1 MTHETYTR
9 LVPGADSAVLFI
21 HGILGTP
28 NHFSAFVPLVPE
40 NMSVV
45 NLLLDGHGAGV
56 GEFSRTSMKK
66 WEAQVESIV
75 DSLLATHKKLYVAA
89 HSLGTLLA
97 IGAAVKKPLAG
108 LFLLAVPIRL
118 GLKPRVFATCFKVW
132 RGRVRD
138 TDVYTVA
145 AQSCCGIQQHKNL
158 LLYLGWIPRFWELL
172 VKIRRTQR
180 LLPQLTSPGTAYQ
193 SAEDELVSTA
203 SVPYLRTNSTL
214 QVICLKNSTHYYYE
228 PKDLAFL
235 QQEFHQWIHK

>member
-28 NHFSAFVPLVPE
+28 NHFADYVSLVPE
-40 NMSVV
+40 SMSVV

-56 GEFSRTSMKK
+56 REFSRTSMDA
-66 WEAQVESIV
+66 WEAQVECTV
-75 DSLLATHKKLYVAA
+75 DSLLSTHKKLYIAA

-97 IGAAVKKPLAG
+97 IGAAVKKPVSG

-118 GLKPRVFATCFKVW
+118 GLKGRVFATCFKVW

-138 TDVYTVA
+138 TDVYTAA
-145 AQSCCGIQQHKNL
+145 AQNCCGVEQSKNL

-172 VKIRRTQR
+172 VKIRETQK
-180 LLPQLTSPGTAYQ
+180 LLPGLAVTGAAYQ
-193 SAEDELVSTA
+193 SQKDELVSTA
-203 SVPYLRTNSTL
+203 SIPYLRANSAL
-214 QVICLKNSTHYYYE
+214 QVTCLNNSTHYYYE

-235 QQEFHQWIHK
+235 QQEFINFLS

>member
-1 MTHETYTR
+1 MTHKTYTR
-9 LVPGADSAVLFI
+9 LVPAADSAVLFI

-28 NHFSAFVPLVPE
+28 NHFADFVSLVPE
-40 NMSVV
+40 NMSVL

-56 GEFSRTSMKK
+56 REFSRTSMKK
-66 WEAQVESIV
+66 WEAQVEAAV
-75 DSLLATHKKLYVAA
+75 DYLLSTHKKLYIAA

-97 IGAAVKKPLAG
+97 IGAAVKKPIAG

-145 AQSCCGIQQHKNL
+145 AQNCCGIEQNRNL

-172 VKIRRTQR
+172 VKIRKTRK
-180 LLPQLTSPGTAYQ
+180 LLPSLTAPGVAYQ
-193 SAEDELVSTA
+193 SAKDELVSTA
-203 SVPYLRTNSTL
+203 SIPYLCANSALKVT
-214 QVICLKNSTHYYYE
+214 CLENSTHYYYE
-228 PKDLAFL
+228 SKDLAFL
-235 QQEFHQWIHK
+235 KQEFLIFIR

>member
-1 MTHETYTR
+1 MAHEEYR
-9 LVPGADSAVLFI
+9 RMVPGADTAVLFI

-28 NHFSAFVPLVPE
+28 NHFSAFLPLIPE
-40 NMSVV
+40 GISVV

-56 GEFSRTSMKK
+56 RAFTRTSMKK
-66 WEAQVESIV
+66 WEAQVEAAV
-75 DSLLATHKKLYVAA
+75 DSLLATHKKLYIAG

-97 IGAAVKKPLAG
+97 IEQAVKKPVAG

-118 GLKPRVFATCFKVW
+118 GIKPRVFATCWKVW

-145 AQSCCGIQQHKNL
+145 AKNCCGVEQSKNL

-172 VKIRRTQR
+172 VKIRKTQK
-180 LLPQLTSPGTAYQ
+180 LLPGLAAPAVAYQ
-193 SAEDELVSTA
+193 SAKDELVSTS
-203 SVPYLRTNSTL
+203 SVSYLVSNSTV
-214 QVICLKNSTHYYYE
+214 QVTRLENSTHYYYE

-235 QQEFHQWIHK
+235 QREFIKLLS

>member
-28 NHFSAFVPLVPE
+28 NHFADFVSLVPE
-40 NMSVV
+40 RMSIV

-56 GEFSRTSMKK
+56 REFSRTSMKT
-66 WEAQVESIV
+66 WEAQVEATV
-75 DSLLATHKKLYVAA
+75 DSLLATHKRLYIAA

-97 IGAAVKKPLAG
+97 IGTAVKKPVSG

-118 GLKPRVFATCFKVW
+118 GLKGRVFATCFKVW

-145 AQSCCGIQQHKNL
+145 ARNCCGIEQHKNL
-158 LLYLGWIPRFWELL
+158 ILYLGWIPRFWELL
-172 VKIRRTQR
+172 VKIRKTQK
-180 LLPQLTSPGTAYQ
+180 LMHSLTTPGMAYQ
-193 SAEDELVSTA
+193 SAKDELVS
-203 SVPYLRTNSTL
+203 SDSIPCLRSSTL
-214 QVICLKNSTHYYYE
+214 QVTCLENSTHYYYD
-228 PKDLAFL
+228 PQDLMLL
-235 QQEFHQWIHK
+235 QRSFSDLLS

>member
-1 MTHETYTR
+1 MTHETYAR
-9 LVPGADSAVLFI
+9 LVTGADSAVLFI

-28 NHFSAFVPLVPE
+28 NHFSAFVPLVPK

-66 WEAQVESIV
+66 WETQAASVV
-75 DSLLATHKKLYVAA
+75 DSLLATHKKLYIAA

-97 IGAAVKKPLAG
+97 IGVAVKKPVAG

-118 GLKPRVFATCFKVW
+118 RLRLRAFATCLKIW

-138 TDVYTVA
+138 TDVYTLA
-145 AQSCCGIQQHKNL
+145 AQNCCGIRQSKNL
-158 LLYLGWIPRFWELL
+158 LLYTGWLPRFWELL

-180 LLPQLTSPGTAYQ
+180 LLPQLTSPGIAYQ

-203 SVPYLRTNSTL
+203 SIPYLSTRSSL
-214 QVICLKNSTHYYYE
+214 QVTCLENSTHYYYE

-235 QQEFHQWIHK
+235 QQEFLQFIHK

>member
-1 MTHETYTR
+1 MAHETYTR
-9 LVPGADSAVLFI
+9 LVPGADTAILFI

-28 NHFSAFVPLVPE
+28 NHFADFLPLVPE
-40 NMSVV
+40 SASVV

-56 GEFSRTSMKK
+56 REFSRTSMKK
-66 WEAQVESIV
+66 WETQVEATV
-75 DSLLATHKKLYVAA
+75 DSLLATHKKLYIAA

-97 IGAAVKKPLAG
+97 IGVSVKKPVAG

-118 GLKPRVFATCFKVW
+118 GLKPRVFATCWKVW

-145 AQSCCGIQQHKNL
+145 AQNCCGVEQSKNL

-172 VKIRRTQR
+172 VKIRKTQK
-180 LLPQLTSPGTAYQ
+180 LLPGLTVPGIAYQ
-193 SAEDELVSTA
+193 SKKDELVSTA
-203 SVPYLRTNSTL
+203 SISYLGANSSL
-214 QVICLKNSTHYYYE
+214 QVTCLENSTHYYYE

-235 QQEFHQWIHK
+235 QKEFITLLI